1 MHYKFI
7 APSAVN
13 YEETIPPFANLIRR
27 IEIRDYRAKKM
38 LSVASRIPK
47 KKGGTL
53 QPVLP
58 LIPEKLLTA
67 EEEKNKFIS
76 FELKMQ
82 VGQGEVGTKYKK
94 SVRIFEEE
102 NVQQWIDLLRD
113 LKEIWRQN
121 GISGGA
127 DQAATVRSLIKGES
141 ATAFESALQEKRMD
155 ENGEELPISEEHV
168 QGALE
173 AVSSTVFPHRA
184 LEIQRLW
191 MNRRMYKPT
200 ELTTRQTAAAIN
212 RLNNSLPFF
221 PGGSLSSKFT
231 DAEIVELLEWSLPPT
246 WRAKFDLDGYIPTL
260 DTKSRLIEACEAIER
275 NETIAENESDKKSKK
290 NKAGKSKNENS
301 GPAKGKGE
309 GKKNTHFCTEHG
321 HNSTHGTSDCW
332 TIKNRAAKNHGSGG
346 SKTTQPARSF
356 SNKSFR
362 KEVNLLARSSSKKK
376 VLESFATAVQREQ
389 VKLAKKGNKRKKA
402 AQNSE
407 GESDDDMSVELI
419 ESPVE
424 VQRPGKSPKL
434 NIGVSTHRTSSKTNA
449 VATLTTVN
457 GPAAIAKRIA
467 KMREQLK
474 IAKQKANSSTTED
487 NTLEE
492 AAYQRKLEWLRD
504 HGESDQDESPNDS
517 DESPDDE
524 QTEK

>member
-1 MHYKFI
+1 MLLTTKK
-7 APSAVN
+7 
-13 YEETIPPFANLIRR
+13 IPPFADLVRR
-27 IEIRDYRAKKM
+27 LQAQDYRSNKM
-38 LSVASRIPK
+38 LSIASRIPK
-47 KKGGTL
+47 KKSGSL

-58 LIPEKLLTA
+58 LIPEKLPTKEEDKASFLT
-67 EEEKNKFIS
+67 
-76 FELKMQ
+76 FELKTKE
-82 VGQGEVGTKYKK
+82 GQPESSTKYKK
-94 SVRIFEEE
+94 TVRKFEEGSP
-102 NVQQWIDLLRD
+102 QQWIDLLKD
-113 LKEIWRQN
+113 LREIWKQN
-121 GISGGA
+121 SIRDGS
-127 DQAATVRSLIKGES
+127 DRAATVRSLVKGES
-141 ATAFESALQEKRMD
+141 ATAFEA
-155 ENGEELPISEEHV
+155 
-168 QGALE
+168 ALE
-173 AVSSTVFPHRA
+173 ESRINEGAEEQPITEDDVERALNAVASTVFPHRA
-184 LEIQRLW
+184 LEIQKLW
-191 MNRRMYKPT
+191 MNRRMFKPA
-200 ELTTRQTAAAIN
+200 ELTTRQTSAAIN
-212 RLNNSLPFF
+212 RLNNSLPLF
-221 PGGSLSSKFT
+221 PGGSETSKFT
-231 DAEIVELLEWSLPPT
+231 EIEIVGLLEWSLPPA
-246 WRAKFDLDGYIPTL
+246 WRTKFDLDGYIPTL
-260 DTKSRLIEACEAIER
+260 DTKTRLIEACEAIER
-275 NETIAENESDKKSKK
+275 NEAVDDKETTKK
-290 NKAGKSKNENS
+290 GKKKHPEKSKNENS
-301 GPAKGKGE
+301 VSAQTKGE
-309 GKKNTHFCTEHG
+309 GKRKTHFCTEHG
-321 HNSTHGTSDCW
+321 HNSTHSTSDCW
-332 TIKNRAAKNHGSGG
+332 TIKNRASKNHGSGG

-362 KEVNLLARSSSKKK
+362 KEVNLLARSSSKKN

-389 VKLAKKGNKRKKA
+389 ARLAKKGNKRKKT